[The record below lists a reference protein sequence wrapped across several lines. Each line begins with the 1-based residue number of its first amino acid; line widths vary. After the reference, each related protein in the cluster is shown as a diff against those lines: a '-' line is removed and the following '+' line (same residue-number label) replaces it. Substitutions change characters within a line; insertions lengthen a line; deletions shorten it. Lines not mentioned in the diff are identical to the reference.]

1 MPRRLDRIQ
10 DFFTPA
16 GHTLTNGTPA
26 RGNFIS
32 DMAQDLILVLGFTV
46 VTLAFIFIPYLNET
60 IIRSALGLVLVLF
73 LPGYAFIAALFPG
86 EADIGNFE
94 RGALSFGLSIAL
106 VPLMGFA
113 LNYTPWGI
121 RLVPITICLAV
132 FTVVCGLVAN
142 ARRLQLSPQERFSID
157 FGHLFREARKG
168 LLPAEENR
176 LDRALSI
183 ILVVSILT
191 SVGTLAYVI
200 ATPKQGE
207 KFTEFYLL
215 GPSGKATDYPTHFAL
230 GEQRPVIVGIINHEF
245 RSVTYDLVVQL
256 SNKNHSTTL
265 YTDSA
270 VLDNN
275 QTWEKTVNLKPDQV
289 GTNMTMEFL
298 LYTDGNHTAPYREA
312 HLWVTVT

>member
-1 MPRRLDRIQ
+1 MPGQSDRIR
-10 DFFTPA
+10 DF
-16 GHTLTNGTPA
+16 LTRSRQKPTGGEPA

-32 DMAQDLILVLGFTV
+32 DMGSDLKLALGFTV
-46 VTLAFIFIPYLNET
+46 ITLAFIFVPYANET
-60 IIRSALGLVLVLF
+60 IIRSALGLALVLF

-94 RGALSFGLSIAL
+94 RVAVSFGLSIAL
-106 VPLMGFA
+106 VPLIGFA

-132 FTVVCGLVAN
+132 FTVACLLVAN
-142 ARRLQLSPQERFSID
+142 GRRLLLPPQERFSID
-157 FGHLFREARKG
+157 FGHLWSEAKRG
-168 LLPAEENR
+168 ILPTAGSR

-183 ILVVSILT
+183 ILILSILA

-200 ATPKQGE
+200 AVPKEGE

-215 GPSGKATDYPTHFAL
+215 GPSGKAADYPTSFQL
-230 GEQRPVIVGIINHEF
+230 DEQQPIIVGVVNHEF
-245 RSVTYDLVVQL
+245 RNVTYDIVVQL
-256 SNKNHSTTL
+256 TNSNRSTTL
-265 YTDSA
+265 YTDKVA
-270 VLDNN
+270 LDNN
-275 QTWEKTVNLKPDQV
+275 QTWEKTINLKPDRV

-298 LYTDGNHTAPYREA
+298 LYADGNMASPYREA